1 MPGAVPMIQRNDKLA
16 CFEALGA
23 LDPEKKT
30 PMRKD
35 AIFRIYSMSKPI
47 TTAAADVKVGEE
59 KPDKTLDLVAPR
71 RPMTIQDLMRHTS
84 GLTYWFLRRRRRQ
97 EGLPCGKS
105 RSGRSQHRRTRRALG
120 PYQPGTTWDYS
131 HATDVLARV
140 IEAVAGKT
148 LSQAIGE
155 MLFEPLG
162 MTDTSFYLTD
172 PAKYPRQVP
181 APRRAI
187 RRRPHDRCRGPSSMI
202 HARSANTNRAAVG
215 CCPPSRTTRA
225 FSKCWPTAGNSTASA
240 I

>member
-84 GLTYWFLRRRRRQ
+84 GLAYGFFGEGAVKKAYLAANLEAGDPSTAELVERLALTSRARLGTTAMPPTCLPASSRWWRVKLCPRRLARCC
-97 EGLPCGKS
+97 LS
-105 RSGRSQHRRTRRALG
+105 RSA
-120 PYQPGTTWDYS
+120 
-131 HATDVLARV
+131 
-140 IEAVAGKT
+140 
-148 LSQAIGE
+148 
-155 MLFEPLG
+155 
-162 MTDTSFYLTD
+162 
-172 PAKYPRQVP
+172 
-181 APRRAI
+181 
-187 RRRPHDRCRGPSSMI
+187 
-202 HARSANTNRAAVG
+202 
-215 CCPPSRTTRA
+215 
-225 FSKCWPTAGNSTASA
+225 
-240 I
+240 